1 MAGRVDTGDIF
12 QFAVRAKLDDALY
25 EAASSLKGGEI
36 SSPVTQSDGVHL
48 IVMIKHRFPVPQSFD
63 EASNRVWTD
72 FKKDAQAKVRA
83 ANLAYLRSRADI
95 LVAPEYRH

>member
-1 MAGRVDTGDIF
+1 MDTADIF

-25 EAASSLKGGEI
+25 EAASSLPAGAV

-48 IVMIKHRFPVPQSFD
+48 IVMIKHSFPVPQSF
-63 EASNRVWTD
+63 EQAGNRVWTD
-72 FKKDAQAKVRA
+72 LNKDAQTQVRA